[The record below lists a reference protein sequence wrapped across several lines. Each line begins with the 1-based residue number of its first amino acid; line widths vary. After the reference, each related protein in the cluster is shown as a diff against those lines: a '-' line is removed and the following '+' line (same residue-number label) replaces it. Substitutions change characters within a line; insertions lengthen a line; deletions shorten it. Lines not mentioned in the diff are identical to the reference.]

1 MTEHMHGSSSKF
13 PYLGLR
19 AATSRWL
26 GRLGWRCQG
35 RLGWLCQGKV
45 GWLATRRPF
54 HCQLTWPRTRW
65 RFHWWH
71 VTALGQTHILPKM
84 GAIKKHTKVWTLS
97 EPQKYPPTSEVC
109 RWLFRW
115 IGSLWPSYI
124 SLFWIQFNNLRAP
137 DTADTELQGLLI
149 QLWFYSNRK
158 FNIFS
163 PNFEC
168 ANTDFDYCPLPIYGI
183 YTCYINFITH
193 QRVVH
198 ITRFCSQ
205 DKELFAEFRLSLKLL
220 QILPLFWP

>member
-45 GWLATRRPF
+45 GWLATRGPF

-84 GAIKKHTKVWTLS
+84 GAIKNTL
-97 EPQKYPPTSEVC
+97 KFGHC
-109 RWLFRW
+109 L
-115 IGSLWPSYI
+115 
-124 SLFWIQFNNLRAP
+124 NLRNILPLVRFAG
-137 DTADTELQGLLI
+137 DFSDGLGHCDRHIFLSFEYNSTIWGLLI
-149 QLWFYSNRK
+149 LLIQSFKGSWFS
-158 FNIFS
+158 F
-163 PNFEC
+163 
-168 ANTDFDYCPLPIYGI
+168 DFTQTGNLISSVPILNVPIPTLTIAHCPSMV
-183 YTCYINFITH
+183 YTLVTLILLL
-193 QRVVH
+193 
-198 ITRFCSQ
+198 TR
-205 DKELFAEFRLSLKLL
+205 ELFT
-220 QILPLFWP
+220 